1 MISHIKLF
9 RQTTKMAKAKTTT
22 APATEQ
28 VAQNVTANAS
38 TASVEKSSKKAKAVA
53 QEQVATPAPAPAQ
66 VATPA
71 EQSSASKKAKSAS
84 KKSSTEQTA
93 TATSSPAPAQVA
105 TPATASTEQPSAPS
119 KKAKS
124 GSKKS
129 STEQTATATSSP
141 APAQVATPAPA
152 EQVSASSNENA
163 NNEAESHVSVSER
176 ISQLVSENEQFAT
189 TQREISVL
197 LKKATKLYAKES
209 RELAVANAR
218 SNAKKAK
225 RENDETREPCGIRAP
240 TLISDSMCGFLG
252 CPAGTRLPRTD
263 VTKLVT
269 DYIKKHN
276 LQIQTN
282 KRFFAPDAKLG
293 AILGPLQQKDQE
305 MGYGY
310 FNLQRYLSPHFIKT
324 VTSTVAVS
332 AQ

>member
-1 MISHIKLF
+1 
-9 RQTTKMAKAKTTT
+9 MAKAKTTT
-22 APATEQ
+22 APASEQ

-38 TASVEKSSKKAKAVA
+38 TASVEKSSKKSKAVA
-53 QEQVATPAPAPAQ
+53 QEQVSTPAPAPAQ
-66 VATPA
+66 VAAPA
-71 EQSSASKKAKSAS
+71 EQSSAPSKKAKSGS
-84 KKSSTEQTA
+84 KKSSTEQTS
-93 TATSSPAPAQVA
+93 TATSSPAPSQVA
-105 TPATASTEQPSAPS
+105 TPATASTEQSSAPS

-141 APAQVATPAPA
+141 APAPA
-152 EQVSASSNENA
+152 EQVNASSNEHA
-163 NNEAESHVSVSER
+163 NNEAESHVSIAER

-225 RENDETREPCGIRAP
+225 RENDESREPCGIRAP

-269 DYIKKHN
+269 DYIKKNN